1 MTRAAL
7 PSPGTLRRERRA
19 LVSRREEKLRD
30 LGGLMLEMYR
40 RDRFREDL
48 VRERCVELMEIDARL
63 AELDWLLEYAR
74 RRMPPVRC
82 ACDAP
87 LVPGVHFCQN
97 CGRPARDAPV
107 VACTACGHALS
118 ADARFCPGC
127 GSPDSRASAGGTGG
141 SEDAPEATEPDG

>member
-1 MTRAAL
+1 
-7 PSPGTLRRERRA
+7 
-19 LVSRREEKLRD
+19 
-30 LGGLMLEMYR
+30 MLEMYR

-48 VRERCVELMEIDARL
+48 VRERCVELMEIDGRL

-82 ACDAP
+82 ACGAP

-107 VACTACGHALS
+107 VACPACGHALS

-127 GSPDSRASAGGTGG
+127 GRPTAPADADADGGGGG
-141 SEDAPEATEPDG
+141 STAAPETAEPGS